1 MSVPIVGPLVIGTAQ
16 AASAHLFYRIMWPT
30 EMKKEKLGLVGQGL
44 AGPQAGVDSAVKP
57 HEA

>member
-1 MSVPIVGPLVIGTAQ
+1 MSVPVVGPLVIGTAQ

-44 AGPQAGVDSAVKP
+44 APQAGLDSAVKP